1 MFERNEISI
10 FILAASMACTWSPAA
25 VATEASPDLAN
36 SDQIS
41 EIIVTAQKRSERLND
56 VPMSITALTGERLQE
71 LQVLQVS
78 DLSRV
83 VPGFSYQPSDYGTPV
98 YSIRGIGFKD
108 VAVAVAP
115 TVSVY
120 VDQVPLPY
128 SVETQGAAFDAD
140 RVEVLKGPQ
149 GTLFGQ
155 NSTGGAI
162 NFIAAKPTRTFDAG
176 TDVTYGRFQETDV
189 QGFVSGPL
197 SDTFSG
203 RIALRTEQRGDWQ
216 ISETR
221 PHDTLGNRNFS
232 TGRALLDWQP
242 NEVFKAELNISG
254 WIDKS
259 DTQAAQFVQ
268 YSPSVPNGYP
278 DQTAALSVYQ
288 PAPNDARIADWK
300 ANTSLKRDDN
310 FYQSSLNLQWAISE
324 AVSLSSITAWSEFKQ
339 NAPTDTDG
347 FNLGNFLMTIKAH
360 IQSLSQEVR
369 LSGTKANALHWM
381 LGLNYEDDQSSDDQY
396 GSDYGS
402 NSGIGPLR
410 WRYSDNS
417 NHQTIDTK
425 AAFGSLDYALTEA
438 FTFQTSVRYTTANN
452 DFHGCLRDPGE
463 GGLAT
468 AFSLLTINAIQPGAC
483 VTLDPATGLS
493 VPIVQKTLH
502 EDNLSWRVGMN
513 WKPDSDQLYYAN
525 ATKGF
530 KAGSFPTVPGLIPSQ
545 FDPIQQESV
554 LAYEVGF
561 KNALAH
567 HSMELSGAIFYDDY
581 RNKQL
586 IGYVTTAFGN
596 LPGLVGIPKST
607 VTGSELNLTWKPISG
622 VDVTVGATYLDT
634 KVTSDFTSNDP
645 FNNPINLKGEAFP
658 NASKWQF
665 LSDVQYSF
673 AISDKLSGFVG
684 GNEAYRTA
692 TSAAFGNSSLF
703 RLPAYGVLDL
713 RAGFKEGNWHAEVW
727 ARNVAD
733 KFYSETVTHTV
744 DTVSRLVGMPATYGI
759 TVGYRLK

>member
-1 MFERNEISI
+1 MFERSEISI
-10 FILAASMACTWSPAA
+10 FIIFASMACTWSPAA
-25 VATEASPDLAN
+25 IATDASLDLAN

-56 VPMSITALTGERLQE
+56 VPMSITALTGDRLQE

-83 VPGFSYQPSDYGTPV
+83 VPGFAYQPSDYGTPV

-120 VDQVPLPY
+120 VDQVPIPY
-128 SVETQGAAFDAD
+128 SVETPGAAFDVD

-176 TDVTYGRFQETDV
+176 ADVTYGRFQETDV

-221 PHDTLGNRNFS
+221 PQDTLGERNFS

-242 NEVFKAELNISG
+242 DEALKAELNING

-268 YSPSVPNGYP
+268 HSPSVPNGYP

-300 ANTSLKRDDN
+300 QNISLKRDDN

-339 NAPTDTDG
+339 DAPTDTDG

-369 LSGTKANALHWM
+369 LSGSKSNALHWM
-381 LGLNYEDDQSSDDQY
+381 VGLNYEDDQSSDDQY
-396 GSDYGS
+396 GFDYGS

-410 WRYSDNS
+410 WHYSDNS

-425 AAFGSLDYALTEA
+425 AAFGSLDYALTDA
-438 FTFQTSVRYTTANN
+438 FTFQSSIRYTTAND
-452 DFHGCLRDPGE
+452 DFHGCLRDPGD

-502 EDNLSWRVGMN
+502 ENNLSC
-513 WKPDSDQLYYAN
+513 
-525 ATKGF
+525 
-530 KAGSFPTVPGLIPSQ
+530 
-545 FDPIQQESV
+545 
-554 LAYEVGF
+554 
-561 KNALAH
+561 
-567 HSMELSGAIFYDDY
+567 
-581 RNKQL
+581 
-586 IGYVTTAFGN
+586 
-596 LPGLVGIPKST
+596 
-607 VTGSELNLTWKPISG
+607 
-622 VDVTVGATYLDT
+622 
-634 KVTSDFTSNDP
+634 
-645 FNNPINLKGEAFP
+645 
-658 NASKWQF
+658 
-665 LSDVQYSF
+665 
-673 AISDKLSGFVG
+673 
-684 GNEAYRTA
+684 
-692 TSAAFGNSSLF
+692 
-703 RLPAYGVLDL
+703 
-713 RAGFKEGNWHAEVW
+713 RAGIN
-727 ARNVAD
+727 
-733 KFYSETVTHTV
+733 
-744 DTVSRLVGMPATYGI
+744 
-759 TVGYRLK
+759 